1 VADAADGYVQVA
13 ADGAG
18 KKVAT
23 REFTRDSGDVVEAQ
37 QVLAT
42 DPDTGR
48 PLDPA
53 PWSTVIAIQKAIL
66 VELRVVTA
74 MFADEFRV
82 TDHELEQLRSHH
94 EDDIR

>member
-1 VADAADGYVQVA
+1 MADDGFVQVA

-37 QVLAT
+37 QVIPT

-48 PLDPA
+48 PLTA
-53 PWSTVIAIQKAIL
+53 PPWEALLGLQRAMVA
-66 VELRVVTA
+66 ELRVLTA
-74 MFADEFRV
+74 LLADEFRAS
-82 TDHELEQLRSHH
+82 DRELEQLRSYH
-94 EDDIR
+94 EDQLQ